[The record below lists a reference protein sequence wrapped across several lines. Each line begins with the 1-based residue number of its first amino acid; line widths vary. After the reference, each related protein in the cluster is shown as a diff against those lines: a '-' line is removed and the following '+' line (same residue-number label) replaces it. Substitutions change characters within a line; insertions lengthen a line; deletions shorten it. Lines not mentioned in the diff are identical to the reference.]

1 MECHRYRTTNFLI
14 PIINFHVTA
23 EFQFNFFSSTI
34 LHSFKPSSS
43 PLLLIDSADL
53 DNFYRSS
60 LNNQIRKKKG
70 RESSQVKKQ
79 ERINKNKKQLIS
91 LDRILQMEN
100 CMHADWNSWLE
111 IGGGGPFYSIFSA
124 TLNSPR
130 GRGGGGRQLWIE
142 PRNGEKIS
150 FYIECPVSLYRA
162 CCERQVSIVCFIKDR
177 RYSAHP

>member
-34 LHSFKPSSS
+34 LHSLKPSSS
-43 PLLLIDSADL
+43 PLLLIDNADL

-79 ERINKNKKQLIS
+79 ERINKNKKQLIF
-91 LDRILQMEN
+91 LDWILQMEN

-111 IGGGGPFYSIFSA
+111 IGGGGPFYTIFSA
-124 TLNSPR
+124 T
-130 GRGGGGRQLWIE
+130 GGGGGKTVVNRTTEWRENLILHWMPRVVVQGVLWE
-142 PRNGEKIS
+142 TS
-150 FYIECPVSLYRA
+150 FYSL
-162 CCERQVSIVCFIKDR
+162 F
-177 RYSAHP
+177 H

>member
-34 LHSFKPSSS
+34 LHSLKPSSS
-43 PLLLIDSADL
+43 PLLLIDNADL

-79 ERINKNKKQLIS
+79 ERINKNKKQLIF
-91 LDRILQMEN
+91 LDWILQMEN

-130 GRGGGGRQLWIE
+130 GRGREDSCESNHGMARKSHFTLNAPCRCTGRVARGKFL
-142 PRNGEKIS
+142 
-150 FYIECPVSLYRA
+150 
-162 CCERQVSIVCFIKDR
+162 
-177 RYSAHP
+177 